1 MPTLAGCSF
10 SIDSILQQRPSPEK
24 TSFLGPPQG
33 SAKLGKLVGTSG
45 CCMLHKR
52 LIVELISF
60 SQRLV
65 AGLGTCDWRFGI
77 WEALMMG
84 IITVS
89 RKASLNSDPR
99 TNGTTD
105 QAWPE

>member
-10 SIDSILQQRPSPEK
+10 SIDSILQTRPSPEK

-45 CCMLHKR
+45 CCMLLYKR

-65 AGLGTCDWRFGI
+65 AGLGTCGLAVWNVGSPYDGNHHCFKNQRHAERCG
-77 WEALMMG
+77 
-84 IITVS
+84 S
-89 RKASLNSDPR
+89 N
-99 TNGTTD
+99 
-105 QAWPE
+105 